1 MRRAARTTLRPMT
14 GVRIVTDSASDLGVD
29 DATALGIEVVPLS
42 IRFGS
47 EEYVDREQLSVADF
61 YTRMASSGEL
71 PETAAPSPGAFETA
85 FRKAAADGADAV
97 VCINLS
103 SQLSATMQ
111 SALNAAKALEGE
123 LDVRVVDSKSIT
135 AGLGTQVI
143 EAAKLARTGASAD
156 DVVARVN
163 DLVAGTEIYGALD
176 TLENLEKGGRIGKAR
191 SMLGSMLSIKPL
203 IHIADGAV
211 EEAGKQ
217 RTRRKALEWLRDK
230 LYDEGDVRYLTIAHG
245 EAPDL
250 DDFLDLIAERYP
262 RDEVRIGK
270 IGAVIGTH
278 GGPRIIG
285 VCYVK

>member
-1 MRRAARTTLRPMT
+1 MT